1 MADEETNPR
10 GIAVKIVTPEGQVY
24 DQDQVEIAVINTQ
37 GGQLG
42 IMAGHEPIL
51 AAMAIDEMLVK
62 KDQQEKSLAVNGG
75 VAEFSNNL
83 LTVIADSAETA
94 DNIDVNRAESAKERA
109 QSRLGHA
116 QEVKNQHEMDMARV
130 ALMRAVNRIHVASIR
145 SGR

>member
-1 MADEETNPR
+1 MADEETRSR
-10 GIAVKIVTPEGQVY
+10 GITVKIVTPEGQVY

-109 QSRLGHA
+109 QVRLDHA
-116 QEVKNQHEMDMARV
+116 QEIKNQHEMDMARV

>member
-1 MADEETNPR
+1 MADEETSSR
-10 GIAVKIVTPEGQVY
+10 GITVKIVTPEGQVY

-109 QSRLGHA
+109 QARLNHA

>member
-1 MADEETNPR
+1 MADEETNSR

-83 LTVIADSAETA
+83 LTVIADSAEIA

-109 QSRLGHA
+109 QSRLAHA

>member
-1 MADEETNPR
+1 MADEETNSR

-109 QSRLGHA
+109 QLRLGHA

>member
-1 MADEETNPR
+1 MADEETSSR
-10 GIAVKIVTPEGQVY
+10 GITVKIVTPEGQVY

-109 QSRLGHA
+109 QARLDHA

>member
-1 MADEETNPR
+1 MADEETSSR
-10 GIAVKIVTPEGQVY
+10 GITVKIVTPEGQVY

-109 QSRLGHA
+109 QARLDHA
-116 QEVKNQHEMDMARV
+116 QEIKNQHEMDMARV

>member
-1 MADEETNPR
+1 MADEETSSR
-10 GIAVKIVTPEGQVY
+10 GITVKIVTPEGQVY

-62 KDQQEKSLAVNGG
+62 KDQQENSLAVNGG

-109 QSRLGHA
+109 QVRLDHA
-116 QEVKNQHEMDMARV
+116 QEIKNQHEMDMARV

>member
-1 MADEETNPR
+1 MADEETSSR
-10 GIAVKIVTPEGQVY
+10 GITVKIVTPEGQVY

-109 QSRLGHA
+109 QVRLDHA
-116 QEVKNQHEMDMARV
+116 QEIKNQHEMDMARV